1 MKLKIISLYSD
12 CDLKS
17 VLPSEWHII
26 NETATSDNM
35 TLLNSCVSLI
45 NELKSK
51 NKSGVYVFLKSPIDV
66 LLHETDDQVLAF
78 ANSVLDMFDYSWLW
92 RSAKYPNFGRC
103 EFNAVSL
110 GNSDSGLKFAIS
122 IIHTKN
128 KVLGFK
134 TQELWHNADKFNDDV
149 FKYTQ
154 GMKQINHARR
164 LSKGQA
170 NLSKRAEELKL
181 VDANNIDTVLDVGA
195 EFAPDFGQNQ
205 IIPKELWASPF
216 EFMQPSL
223 DLLYHP
229 HLHLLYQESLK
240 RWQPHSKTLL
250 VCSCG
255 IAKPYST
262 QKRFKY
268 YKNMAEAGHFDIM
281 VSSIMPVMIYPF
293 DNSSM
298 YPNVL
303 YEWPHDES
311 HELRDALTNLKVTI
325 LTDFVH
331 RFNYDKIIFLYSHMG
346 LSLVA
351 KELQNRFGSD
361 RVFDVPEIMA
371 NDDRVKEKYNNHP
384 SIWRVRIFQDSITKS
399 IINDIV

>member
-1 MKLKIISLYSD
+1 MKPKIISLYSD

-17 VLPSEWHII
+17 VLPPEWHII

-78 ANSVLDMFDYSWLW
+78 ANSALDMFDYSWLW
-92 RSAKYPNFGRC
+92 RSSKYPNFGRC

-122 IIHTKN
+122 IIRTKN
-128 KVLGFK
+128 RALGFK
-134 TQELWHNADKFNDDV
+134 TQELWHSADKFSDDV

-154 GMKQINHARR
+154 GMKQINYAKG
-164 LSKGQA
+164 LSKGQV
-170 NLSKRAEELKL
+170 NLSGQAEKLKL
-181 VDANNIDTVLDVGA
+181 VDTNNIDAVFDTGA
-195 EFAPDFGQNQ
+195 EFAPDFDQNQ

-216 EFMQPSL
+216 EFMYPNL

-240 RWQPHSKTLL
+240 LWQPRSKTLL

-268 YKNMAEAGHFDIM
+268 YKNMAEAGHFDII
-281 VSSIMPVMIYPF
+281 VSSILPVLIYPF
-293 DNSSM
+293 DNSGM
-298 YPNVL
+298 YPNIL

-311 HELRDALTNLKVTI
+311 HKLNDVSLNLDVAT

-331 RFNYDKIIFLYSHMG
+331 RFNYNKIIFLYSHMG
-346 LSLVA
+346 LSPVA
-351 KELQNRFGSD
+351 KELQKRFGSD